1 MNFQLSLLP
10 SSVDPTVRA
19 NKQTITTTPPALV
32 HYHHYSPTIKHLDH
46 QRWFT
51 STRPLSHRSW
61 PTGSGLALTKCSW
74 ALWQC
79 TELTWVKETLES
91 FFNTLEPLY
100 LSNAVIQTIHSWSN
114 DKCTDMQC
122 SQVLGRWW
130 KLVGCIFGMF
140 CHVSPQP
147 TNNKYLKTP
156 PRLLSFLQFLTHRLV
171 DFSSKFRQ
179 NSFRNKFH
187 GKARNPNGISN
198 LRFALWQTDKPPLC
212 VFRTHGPT

>member
-1 MNFQLSLLP
+1 MHFQLSLLP

-32 HYHHYSPTIKHLDH
+32 HYHHYSTTIKHLDH

-100 LSNAVIQTIHSWSN
+100 LSNAVIQTIHSRSN

-130 KLVGCIFGMF
+130 KLVGCIFGIF
-140 CHVSPQP
+140 
-147 TNNKYLKTP
+147 
-156 PRLLSFLQFLTHRLV
+156 LS
-171 DFSSKFRQ
+171 
-179 NSFRNKFH
+179 
-187 GKARNPNGISN
+187 
-198 LRFALWQTDKPPLC
+198 RFPSTDKQQILKASSTPKLPAVLDPQ
-212 VFRTHGPT
+212 TGWLLLKY

>member
-1 MNFQLSLLP
+1 MHFHLSLLP

-19 NKQTITTTPPALV
+19 NKQTLV
-32 HYHHYSPTIKHLDH
+32 HYHHHSTTIKHLDH

-100 LSNAVIQTIHSWSN
+100 LSNAVIQTIHSRSN

-130 KLVGCIFGMF
+130 KLVGCIFGIF
-140 CHVSPQP
+140 LSRFPSTDKQQILKASSTPKLPAVLDPDWLTSPQI
-147 TNNKYLKTP
+147 
-156 PRLLSFLQFLTHRLV
+156 
-171 DFSSKFRQ
+171 FRQ

-187 GKARNPNGISN
+187 RKAHNPNGISN
-198 LRFALWQTDKPPLC
+198 LVTNWQATFVCFQDPRSNLISQSL
-212 VFRTHGPT
+212 